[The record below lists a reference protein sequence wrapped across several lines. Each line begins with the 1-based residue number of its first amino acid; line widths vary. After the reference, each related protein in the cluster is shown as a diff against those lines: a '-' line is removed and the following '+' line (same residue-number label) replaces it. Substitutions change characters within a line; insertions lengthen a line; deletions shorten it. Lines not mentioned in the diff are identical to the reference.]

1 MIDGPGL
8 AIRDRENIC
17 GVGTG
22 INRAH
27 YPRSCYHQYAH
38 SSADS
43 DGIMKRKANGHITI
57 VSHRGQKQ
65 SFCTCHSQE
74 EEALNPTSSDG
85 DRLVCKQK
93 IIGHFGNSGRD
104 VVQIHEGEL
113 AKQKIMPDPLVC
125 HRGNRNLLNES
136 IFIFSNPLIIPSCH
150 PALYPLK

>member
-1 MIDGPGL
+1 MNIVQP
-8 AIRDRENIC
+8 IRDRENIC

-65 SFCTCHSQE
+65 SFCTCQSQE
-74 EEALNPTSSDG
+74 EEALNPTSNEG
-85 DRLVCKQK
+85 DRLVSKQK
-93 IIGHFGNSGRD
+93 IGRHFGDNGGD
-104 VVQIHEGEL
+104 VVQVNEGEL
-113 AKQKIMPDPLVC
+113 TKKKIHWCMEMRVQKDEKDHRQVAK
-125 HRGNRNLLNES
+125 
-136 IFIFSNPLIIPSCH
+136 
-150 PALYPLK
+150 

>member
-74 EEALNPTSSDG
+74 EEALNPTPSDG

-113 AKQKIMPDPLVC
+113 AKQKIHGLVKTDVQKDEKN
-125 HRGNRNLLNES
+125 HGKVTKYS
-136 IFIFSNPLIIPSCH
+136 H
-150 PALYPLK
+150 